1 MNKVYIALGT
11 NIEPRDFYLSEA
23 LNLLEAHESIAI
35 QQRSS
40 IYETDPVGYL
50 DQADFL
56 NMVIEI
62 HTLLQPIELLDVTQV
77 IEGKLG
83 RTRDIRFGPRTIDL
97 DILLYNQENSTVD
110 RLTLPHPRMSERAFV
125 LVPLAEIAGD
135 VILPDTGN
143 TVREQLAELPQK
155 ELETVRKM

>member
-23 LNLLEAHESIAI
+23 LNLLEAHDSIAI

-40 IYETDPVGYL
+40 IYETEPVGYL

-62 HTLLQPIELLDVTQV
+62 QTLLEPIELLDTTQG
-77 IEGKLG
+77 IEEKLG

-143 TVREQLAELPQK
+143 TVREQLAALPQK
-155 ELETVRKM
+155 ELETVRKI